1 MITAHSSSRSHHFPF
16 TGLRHA
22 LNINP
27 SPPWPL
33 QVMLSIGVSFP
44 DLLDAYE
51 GIVEGEVIALM
62 GGADP
67 IRRYLTLKSIVE
79 MLEEWVTV
87 AINGM
92 NQNRAYRELSDA
104 IISNRLMSRI
114 DEFKSELEELGSR
127 GVGDEL
133 QRVISRLVQTE
144 ETMRRL

>member
-1 MITAHSSSRSHHFPF
+1 
-16 TGLRHA
+16 
-22 LNINP
+22 
-27 SPPWPL
+27 
-33 QVMLSIGVSFP
+33 MLSIGVSFP